1 MSRRFLH
8 VFATFEPGGME
19 TRASRI
25 IDLLPPPHEH
35 VIVAMSG
42 RTSAASRITR
52 AAFEL
57 QPPPAARGF
66 VGTARAMAQRVG
78 ELRPDLVLTYNWGA
92 IETVLGCRLAGQRA
106 LVHHEEGFSAQEVD
120 HLLRRRTWARRFLLR
135 QAAAIVVPSSGLAT
149 IATGTWRLPSSR
161 VRHLPNG
168 VDVDRYHPRAV
179 PRDAGAPVVVGGVA
193 HFRPE
198 KDVPALVEAFARC
211 RERGRARL
219 LLVGDG
225 QDLAAAR
232 ALATARGIGDRVE
245 FRGPVADTAP
255 VYQEFDVFAL
265 SSRTEQMPLVVLEA
279 MASGLPVVSPDVG
292 DVASMLAAPNRD
304 LVTPRGD
311 LDALAAALDRAISS
325 PALRAGLGGAN
336 RARCVAQFDQRSR
349 LQAHLDLYAE
359 VLGSAL

>member
-8 VFATFEPGGME
+8 VFATFDPGGME
-19 TRASRI
+19 TRAARI
-25 IDLLPPPHEH
+25 VDLLPPPHEH
-35 VIVAMSG
+35 VIIAMSG
-42 RTSAASRITR
+42 RTGAASRIGR
-52 AAFEL
+52 AAFQL
-57 QPPPAARGF
+57 QPPPKAGGF
-66 VGTARAMAQRVG
+66 VGTARAMAQRIRA
-78 ELRPDLVLTYNWGA
+78 LRPDLVLTYNWGA
-92 IETVLGCRLAGQRA
+92 IETVLACRFAGQRA
-106 LVHHEEGFSAQEVD
+106 LVHHEEGFSAQEAER
-120 HLLRRRTWARRFLLR
+120 LLRRRMWARRWLLR
-135 QAAAIVVPSSGLAT
+135 QAAAVVVPSASLAT
-149 IATGTWRLPSSR
+149 IATRAWRVPQDR

-168 VDVDRYHPRAV
+168 VDLDRYRPRSTA
-179 PRDAGAPVVVGGVA
+179 REATAPVVVGGVA

-225 QDLAAAR
+225 HDLDAAR

-245 FRGPVADTAP
+245 FRGAVADTAP

-292 DVASMLAAPNRD
+292 DVASMLAEANRP

-311 LDALAAALDRAISS
+311 LDALAAALDRTIASA
-325 PALRAGLGGAN
+325 ALRSELGRAN
-336 RARCVAQFDQRSR
+336 RTRCAAHYEQRAR
-349 LQAHLDLYAE
+349 LQAHLDLYGE
-359 VLGSAL
+359 VLGGAV